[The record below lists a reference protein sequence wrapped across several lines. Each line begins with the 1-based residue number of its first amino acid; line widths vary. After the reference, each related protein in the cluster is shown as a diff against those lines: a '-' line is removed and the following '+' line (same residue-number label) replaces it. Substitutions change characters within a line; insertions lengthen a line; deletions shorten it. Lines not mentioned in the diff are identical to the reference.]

1 VHGVNKGRSYEIF
14 AERNTIGREPDENE
28 IGIGGDNHISR
39 VAHAYILFEPLKSL
53 FYLGPGIGKHL
64 TYLNEEPLLDGKL
77 LKAYDQIQLGQ
88 SKLVFVPFCG
98 ERFQWTRD
106 ETN

>member
-1 VHGVNKGRSYEIF
+1 
-14 AERNTIGREPDENE
+14 
-28 IGIGGDNHISR
+28 
-39 VAHAYILFEPLKSL
+39 
-53 FYLGPGIGKHL
+53 
-64 TYLNEEPLLDGKL
+64 LLDGKL

-88 SKLVFVPFCG
+88 SKLVFVPFFG